1 MYISSYLFV
10 LKRDDAKG
18 QTLAT
23 KMLKVI
29 EIESKIESGKARV
42 QAPLSRIK
50 TIKAALEAERG
61 PQSVSRSLTHRMR
74 LFEVI
79 VLASVIANA
88 KASFVSG
95 PRPLWYPIPLSGRS
109 LTDQPIIPDRVIY
122 SRSTPIIPKEEPQ
135 PQPKIGR
142 PKDTAS
148 SKDQAQSVLEALDE
162 VGENR
167 NAHLSL

>member
-1 MYISSYLFV
+1 MRGKV
-10 LKRDDAKG
+10 KG
-18 QTLAT
+18 QTFRIMSLRLRA
-23 KMLKVI
+23 KSRAGKRACRRRSPEIIKV
-29 EIESKIESGKARV
+29 
-42 QAPLSRIK
+42 
-50 TIKAALEAERG
+50 ALEAERG

-74 LFEVI
+74 LFEVV
-79 VLASVIANA
+79 VLASVLANA

-142 PKDTAS
+142 PKDTVS
-148 SKDQAQSVLEALDE
+148 TKDQARSVLEALDE
-162 VGENR
+162 VGEKQNCTS
-167 NAHLSL
+167 LSLSLSKRKSRSTFQ